1 MTFGMLSICKI
12 PSCLTANNYYH
23 CYLYYCF
30 YSNYYCITSSTTIT
44 TTTTPTTSTTTATA
58 PDHLI
63 LFEKRKNLHIW
74 PNHLQISCFVKI
86 VLFYCFGFT
95 LKLEFNSEYHIL
107 EHKLSKQMLFSGR
120 RKKKLKVTT
129 IHWLCHN
136 RIHPVLFT
144 VMSVDMSGGLS
155 YHCSCALHCLPV
167 LPSVN
172 ESWFIRPII
181 QQGFDWQ
188 NLYSCVLLIAACLSL
203 FTCSYITC
211 QGIFVGWR
219 KKSES
224 VTPV

>member
-136 RIHPVLFT
+136 RIHPVCSLWCQWTCQVVSLIIVPVLCT
-144 VMSVDMSGGLS
+144 VCQCYPLSTKAGLS
-155 YHCSCALHCLPV
+155 GQSFSRVSTGKIYIPVFSWLLHV
-167 LPSVN
+167 
-172 ESWFIRPII
+172 
-181 QQGFDWQ
+181 
-188 NLYSCVLLIAACLSL
+188 
-203 FTCSYITC
+203 
-211 QGIFVGWR
+211 
-219 KKSES
+219 
-224 VTPV
+224 